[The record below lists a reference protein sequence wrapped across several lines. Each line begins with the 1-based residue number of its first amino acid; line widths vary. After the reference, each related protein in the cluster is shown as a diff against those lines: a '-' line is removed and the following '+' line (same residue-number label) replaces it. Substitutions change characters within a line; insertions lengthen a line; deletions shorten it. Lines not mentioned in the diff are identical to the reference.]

1 MISKK
6 IQSCKALVWDFWQN
20 LNCAPCDTV
29 PIVSRY
35 VHDDVLWQGPRPL
48 GDIRGREELVA
59 SAVAPMLVAIPDI
72 KREPYIFLG
81 GEYENQVWVAGM
93 GDFVGTFA
101 NDWLGIPATG
111 GSIRMRFG
119 EFLRIEDA
127 QIVEVYTLFDI
138 IDLMS
143 QSGFEVLPPGPG
155 RDIHP
160 PGPSTA
166 SAVLLEE
173 QDAKISKQSLG
184 QLEDMLFKGMNYR
197 TRNSGGSM
205 QGYWQPD
212 MVWYGQK
219 GMGSSFGLD
228 EFQRNAQGTILQ
240 AYPDRIGGFH
250 LVRLGEGE
258 CAAMGGLRTLQGTHT
273 GDFLGIA
280 ATGNSVAWRIMD
292 FYTLKDGLL
301 FENWN
306 LIDLID
312 ACSQIGVDLFER
324 MRAQL

>member
-1 MISKK
+1 MSKK
-6 IQSCKALVWDFWQN
+6 IQSAKELVWSYWQE
-20 LNCAPCDTV
+20 LNDAPRDTAG
-29 PIVSRY
+29 IVGSH
-35 VHDDVLWQGPRPL
+35 VHRDVLWQGPRPL
-48 GDIRGREELVA
+48 GDINGQRQLVA
-59 SAVAPMLVAIPDI
+59 TVLEPMLDAIPDLQR
-72 KREPYIFLG
+72 KPYIFLG
-81 GEYENQVWVAGM
+81 GEFENRTWVAGM
-93 GDFVGTFA
+93 GDFVGTFRR
-101 NDWLGIPATG
+101 DWLGIPATG
-111 GSIRMRFG
+111 KLVKMRFG
-119 EFLRIEDA
+119 EFSCVENGKV
-127 QIVEVYTLFDI
+127 VEVYTLFDI
-138 IDLMS
+138 VDFMS
-143 QSGFEVLPPGPG
+143 QAGFDVLPRSPGE
-155 RDIHP
+155 DLHP
-160 PGPSTA
+160 PGPVGGNA
-166 SAVLLEE
+166 LLLDA
-173 QDAKISKQSLG
+173 QDELVSKQSLD

-197 TRNSGGSM
+197 TENSGGSM
-205 QGYWQPD
+205 DGYWQPD

-250 LVRLGEGE
+250 LARLGEGE

-312 ACSQIGVDLFER
+312 ACSQIGVDLFAR
-324 MRAQL
+324 IRVDA